1 MITHGLIVEGAGG
14 TAAATKTQIGSNIT
28 MPAGGP
34 FIIHNIFGTAVKD
47 TTIPDEGTQGE
58 LIIDSYSGDVSPDP
72 APGKFPL
79 PGNAI
84 SSSANAG
91 LGVVPLTIW
100 FTEWNAS
107 GKAVLQ
113 LSYLNI
119 LAMTTGSDCVLGILF
134 GEATPEWRPA
144 VFCDGIYSSFASAT
158 EQLLGTITLSEKA
171 KKITGILADLNKGD
185 AATAGVPCV
194 GHIRLASNDINFA
207 PGMFPCNR
215 GFDATDGVAVGAP
228 SAPQSDFIPVD
239 ITVPGGAI
247 INIYGKTTASV
258 TGNADF
264 AVFLAYE

>member
-14 TAAATKTQIGSNIT
+14 TAAGTKTQIGSNIT

-34 FIIHNIFGTAVKD
+34 FTIHNIFGTVVKD
-47 TTIPDEGTQGE
+47 TSAANEGTGGQ
-58 LIIDSYSGDVSPDP
+58 LIIDSYSGDVTPDP

-84 SSSANAG
+84 ASSANFG
-91 LGVVPLTIW
+91 LGIVPLSNW
-100 FTEWNAS
+100 DVQWEAA

-119 LAMTTGSDCVLGILF
+119 LAITKGSDCVLGILF
-134 GEATPEWRPA
+134 GEAVPA
-144 VFCDGIYSSFASAT
+144 WKPIIFCEGIYASKASAV

-171 KKITGILADLNKGD
+171 TKITGILADLNKGD
-185 AATAGVPCV
+185 AATAGVPCA
-194 GHIRLASNDINFA
+194 GYIRLASNDINFA

-215 GFDATDGVAVGAP
+215 GFDASAGTAVGAP
-228 SAPQSDFIPVD
+228 SSPQSAVIPVD
-239 ITVPGGAI
+239 IDVPGGAI

-264 AVFLAYE
+264 SVFIAYE